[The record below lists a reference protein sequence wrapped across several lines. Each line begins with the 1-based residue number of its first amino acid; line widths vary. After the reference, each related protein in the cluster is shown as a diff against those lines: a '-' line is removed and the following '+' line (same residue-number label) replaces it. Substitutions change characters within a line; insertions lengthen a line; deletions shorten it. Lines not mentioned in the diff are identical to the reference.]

1 MQNSF
6 EQVADLNEQIKE
18 LELLVHHSLDVIYK
32 VDLDGMLK
40 YVSPSVEKLTGR
52 TIPDWIENANAYVR
66 SIPEN
71 LAAIENAIRLAR
83 AGQPIPPYRIR
94 YDHPNGKRIWVEIKE
109 QGYIENGV
117 VAGFI
122 GVARDITDRV
132 KMEEELHRQHIL
144 LERELEVATRVHE
157 TLIPR
162 NLKTDYLDLA
172 LTYRPVSSMGGDY
185 ASYFLHD
192 NRLLFIISDVT
203 GHGVPAALLVNRLD
217 SEFKRLASLNIE
229 PGEIMKTLESF
240 IEHQFRGTQ
249 MYLSAFC
256 GALEFDSGRLTY
268 SSYGHLPQIVFNAEK
283 NNIELLEAQT
293 TLLGIPL
300 NRGDAPFQDETTL
313 SENSRVFLF
322 TDGVTETKGRD
333 GELFGYDRL
342 QELVR
347 QHPSTSPQTF
357 NEHLFEALT
366 TFKNG
371 DFEDDIFMF
380 HLEKTV

>member
-1 MQNSF
+1 MQNFS

-18 LELLVHHSLDVIYK
+18 LQLLVHHSLDVIYK
-32 VDLDGMLK
+32 VDTDGMLK

-52 TIPDWIENANAYVR
+52 TVPDWIENANAYVR

-71 LAAIENAIRLAR
+71 LAAIENAIQLAR
-83 AGQPIPPYRIR
+83 AGKPVPPYRIR
-94 YDHPNGKRIWVEIKE
+94 YNHPNGKLIWVEIKE
-109 QGYIENGV
+109 QAYKEDGIF
-117 VAGFI
+117 AGFI
-122 GVARDITDRV
+122 GIARDITDRV

-157 TLIPR
+157 TLIPK
-162 NLKTDYLDLA
+162 NLKTDQLDLA

-203 GHGVPAALLVNRLD
+203 GHGVPAALLVNRVD
-217 SEFKRLASLNIE
+217 SEFKRQASKNKE
-229 PGEIMKTLESF
+229 PGDIMKTLESF

-256 GALEFDSGRLTY
+256 GALEFGSGRLAY
-268 SSYGHLPQIVFNAEK
+268 SNYGHLPQIVFNPEENK
-283 NNIELLEAQT
+283 IDLMEAQT
-293 TLLGIPL
+293 TLLGIPV
-300 NRGDAPFQDETTL
+300 NRGEAPIQDEITL
-313 SENSRVFLF
+313 SPQARIFLF
-322 TDGVTETKGRD
+322 TDGVTETKGPE

-342 QELVR
+342 QGLIQEHAGLPPER
-347 QHPSTSPQTF
+347 F
-357 NEHLFEALT
+357 NKHLLDELT
-366 TFKNG
+366 TFKHD

-380 HLEKTV
+380 HLERTT